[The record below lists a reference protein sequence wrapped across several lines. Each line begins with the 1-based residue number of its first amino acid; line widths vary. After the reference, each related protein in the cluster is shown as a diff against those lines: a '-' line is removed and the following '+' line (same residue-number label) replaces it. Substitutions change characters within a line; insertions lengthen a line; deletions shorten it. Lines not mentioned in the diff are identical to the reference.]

1 MCGIFGVSAPK
12 MSSVLEDV
20 YLGLY
25 ALQHRGQESAGIAWL
40 DGRGSLQ
47 LQKGM
52 GLVHTCLNQEE
63 LAKER
68 TKCAIGHVR
77 YSTAGESNV
86 INAQP
91 LHATYSKG
99 QIAVAH
105 NGNITNAK
113 ALKRDLESRGAIF
126 QSTTDTEVILHLMAH
141 EQSLPPVEALVK
153 SLSKLRGAFSIVA
166 LIEGRLV
173 AARDPWGFRPLVI
186 GRRDDVYYV
195 ASETCALDIV
205 NADFVRDVA
214 PGEIVIVDEGG
225 LRSLNVPVEAERRFR
240 CSFEYVYL
248 ARPDSV
254 IDGRSVYDV
263 RFKLGQRLACTCP
276 CGKSDL
282 VLGMPDSGTIGAL
295 GYASISKLPF
305 EMAVIKNRYVGRTF
319 IQPTQRV
326 RALGVQIKL
335 NPVGSLIKSKSI
347 VAVDDSI
354 VRGTTS
360 KMAVRFL
367 RDAGAREVH
376 LRIASPPVKFPCLY
390 GIDTPRSSDLAAAK
404 MDLEALRDYVGAE
417 SLCFLDVDDL
427 IYSVGLPEE
436 ELCTACFSGVY
447 LKE

>member
-1 MCGIFGVSAPK
+1 
-12 MSSVLEDV
+12 
-20 YLGLY
+20 
-25 ALQHRGQESAGIAWL
+25 
-40 DGRGSLQ
+40 
-47 LQKGM
+47 
-52 GLVHTCLNQEE
+52 
-63 LAKER
+63 
-68 TKCAIGHVR
+68 
-77 YSTAGESNV
+77 
-86 INAQP
+86 
-91 LHATYSKG
+91 
-99 QIAVAH
+99 
-105 NGNITNAK
+105 
-113 ALKRDLESRGAIF
+113 
-126 QSTTDTEVILHLMAH
+126 
-141 EQSLPPVEALVK
+141 
-153 SLSKLRGAFSIVA
+153 
-166 LIEGRLV
+166 
-173 AARDPWGFRPLVI
+173 
-186 GRRDDVYYV
+186 
-195 ASETCALDIV
+195 
-205 NADFVRDVA
+205 
-214 PGEIVIVDEGG
+214 
-225 LRSLNVPVEAERRFR
+225 
-240 CSFEYVYL
+240 
-248 ARPDSV
+248 
-254 IDGRSVYDV
+254 
-263 RFKLGQRLACTCP
+263 
-276 CGKSDL
+276 
-282 VLGMPDSGTIGAL
+282 MPDSGTIGAL